1 MSQSIPKEDLA
12 VTFIRLSNLAKD
24 GCQVESLAL
33 ARELK
38 LLPDLSQKHSEII
51 GESLESAGEH
61 QEGADFL
68 LKAVV
73 RHPDSAVLHHTLGL
87 CLNAQNRPE
96 EALKHFRRAIEL
108 CPDSEASLSQAG
120 SALRKLGRQDEALEY
135 LGAAIWFKPDSA
147 VSLYNLGNAL
157 FSSGNLEGA
166 LTAFQKAASIKPDWN
181 DLLNNLSITLMEMAQ
196 YGSAV
201 SILLKLIR
209 TDPEHRH
216 YRAHAA
222 QCVAQIEMRKK
233 QGLPPNAELKK
244 AAIDRNEVTP
254 PQESASLDYSAL
266 TIQELLSF
274 ASKTE
279 APEAAILALVDRI
292 KLEARNGISPLEL
305 VQKLFLKDPPVWQI
319 QLICAEVL
327 WNLGHRDAAALHF
340 QKTESLC
347 SESGAGCLRIAFCYQ
362 RLNRTDD
369 GIRVLKQ
376 ACARNENYSEA
387 LELLGNLELAR
398 DHIADAETSIRKA
411 IAVRPSRWQLYM
423 QLGCILYRRGLFRE
437 AVRVTE
443 SVARMS
449 DNPILHF
456 NLSSFYVKC
465 EQFTDA
471 LHAIERCLQTE
482 TTSAEAYMS
491 LGTILSRL
499 GLGERCTEAFRR
511 ARRLDPSSHIIA
523 SCHLQSMNYLPNVSP
538 EEIFAKQREFAEI
551 FERPLLATHA
561 PHSNARD
568 AKKRLRIGY
577 VSGDLREHSV
587 AYFISPILT
596 HHDPDQFEVWGIA
609 TVPWQDHIT
618 ERMRQHCEGW
628 ISASN
633 MSDAQLAQTI
643 RDHGFDIL
651 VDLSCYTEGTRL
663 LTFARKP
670 APVQLTMIGMQ
681 QSTGLSSI
689 DYRISDNI
697 MDPPGLT
704 ERVHSEELIRLE
716 CAFCFEPPATAPEV
730 CPLPAST
737 GSGVT
742 FGSFNNAAKVHPAVT
757 HTWAE
762 ILRRVPGS
770 KLIAV
775 APEGNALES
784 MLLQAGANPA
794 DFSIVP
800 LQFGSRYW
808 QLLNRVDIALDSFPC
823 TGLTVSAIAAWMGI
837 PTVTLAGDSPIS
849 RAGTAL
855 AHAIGLESWVA
866 KDRDGYISIAAAA
879 ARDLEALA
887 SLRASMR
894 KRMQRK
900 LTDGERFTRSY
911 ERALQEA
918 WSRWCETP

>member
-1 MSQSIPKEDLA
+1 MPQSIPKEDFTG
-12 VTFIRLSNLAKD
+12 TFIRLSDLAKN
-24 GCQVESLAL
+24 GCREESLAL

-51 GESLESAGEH
+51 GVSLESAGEH
-61 QEGADFL
+61 EEGADFL
-68 LKAVV
+68 TQAVF
-73 RHPDSAVLHHTLGL
+73 RHPDSAILHHTLGL
-87 CLNAQNRPE
+87 CLNAQNRAE

-157 FSSGNLEGA
+157 FSSGNPEGA
-166 LTAFQKAASIKPDWN
+166 LTAFQKAASIKPDWH
-181 DLLNNLSITLMEMAQ
+181 DLLNNLSITLMEMEQ

-201 SILLKLIR
+201 SILLKLIQ
-209 TDPEHRH
+209 TAPGHPH

-244 AAIDRNEVTP
+244 AARDRNEVTP
-254 PQESASLDYSAL
+254 PKETTSKDYSAL
-266 TIQELLSF
+266 TIRELLSF

-279 APEAAILALVDRI
+279 VPEAAILALVDRI
-292 KLEARNGISPLEL
+292 KLEASNENSPLEL
-305 VQKLFLKDPPVWQI
+305 VQKLFLENPLVWQI

-327 WNLGHRDAAALHF
+327 WNLGHHDAAALYCE
-340 QKTESLC
+340 KTEALC
-347 SESGAGCLRIAFCYQ
+347 PKSGADLFRIALCYQ
-362 RLNRTDD
+362 RLNRTEDT
-369 GIRVLKQ
+369 IRVLKQ
-376 ACARNENYSEA
+376 ACARNDNCSEA
-387 LELLGNLELAR
+387 LELLGNLQLAR
-398 DHIADAETSIRKA
+398 DHIADAETNIRKA
-411 IAVRPSRWQLYM
+411 IALRPSRWQLYM
-423 QLGCILYRRGLFRE
+423 QLGCILYRRGLFME

-443 SVARMS
+443 PVARMS
-449 DNPILHF
+449 DNPILQF

-465 EQFTDA
+465 ERFTDA
-471 LHAIERCLQTE
+471 LQAIERCLKAE
-482 TTSAEAYMS
+482 TTSAGAYMS

-499 GLGERCTEAFRR
+499 GLGERCTEAFGR
-511 ARRLDPSSHIIA
+511 ARRLDPSSHVIA

-538 EEIFAKQREFAEI
+538 EEIFAKQREFAET
-551 FERPLLATHA
+551 FESPLLAAHA

-587 AYFISPILT
+587 AYFISPIFI

-609 TVPWQDHIT
+609 TEPWQDHVT
-618 ERMRQHCEGW
+618 ERMRQHCQGW

-670 APVQLTMIGMQ
+670 APVQVTMIGMQ

-689 DYRISDNI
+689 DYRISDHI

-704 ERVHSEELIRLE
+704 ERVHSEELLRLE
-716 CAFCFEPPATAPEV
+716 CAFCFEPPAGAPEV

-737 GSGVT
+737 GSGIT
-742 FGSFNNAAKVHPAVT
+742 FGSFNNAAKVHPAVVQ
-757 HTWAE
+757 TWAE

-837 PTVTLAGDSPIS
+837 PTVTVAGDSPIS

-866 KDRDGYISIAAAA
+866 EDQEGYISIAAAA
-879 ARDLEALA
+879 ARDLDALA

-894 KRMQRK
+894 QRMQLK
-900 LTDGERFTRSY
+900 LTDGKLFTRSY
-911 ERALQEA
+911 ERALREA
-918 WSRWCETP
+918 WSRWCATP